1 MTRHSLEDHHSLKR
15 PFPVRLFVPYDF
27 LPWCPILITTDT
39 STSNQNLPIDVFV
52 PSQMILV
59 FIASQVCHIQC
70 IKLITIRVLF
80 ESGSTIDQV
89 KDAVLVWARRYYSVV
104 MLIAMFSF

>member
-1 MTRHSLEDHHSLKR
+1 MTRHSLEDHHSLRR
-15 PFPVRLFVPYDF
+15 PFPVRFFVPYDF
-27 LPWCPILITTDT
+27 LSWCSILITTYT
-39 STSNQNLPIDVFV
+39 STSNQNLAIDVFV

-70 IKLITIRVLF
+70 IWLICIRILF

-89 KDAVLVWARRYYSVV
+89 KDAVFLLARRYYSVV
-104 MLIAMFSF
+104 KLIAMFSF